1 MSILK
6 KILQSVQYPFKALQQ
21 IIQYI
26 LAAVLRIFSPDSD
39 QYPAT
44 GVQPFEGE
52 SVDRKKVNREWF
64 W

>member
-1 MSILK
+1 MSTLK
-6 KILQSVQYPFKALQQ
+6 KIRQSVQYPFKALQQ
-21 IIQYI
+21 IIHYI
-26 LAAVLRIFSPDSD
+26 LAAVLRIFSPASD

-52 SVDRKKVNREWF
+52 PADRKKVKREWF